1 MEGYKDPRLSPAE
14 RAADLL
20 GRMTLR
26 EKVGQLTQRLYGF
39 ACYERRGEEI
49 LLTEEFRQ
57 EAERYGGMGALY
69 GLYRAL
75 GRPAVSLVLTVISL
89 GTRVALS
96 YALAPLPE
104 IGVAGIWWSIPIGWA
119 LADLTGFLLYL
130 KNKERL
136 IPSVGQGVAEDAGP
150 H

>member
-1 MEGYKDPRLSPAE
+1 MFRRPLWYNFPHTSYQEGYAMEGYKDPRLSPAE

-57 EAERYGGMGALY
+57 EAERYGGKIG
-69 GLYRAL
+69 RAH
-75 GRPAVSLVLTVISL
+75 V
-89 GTRVALS
+89 
-96 YALAPLPE
+96 
-104 IGVAGIWWSIPIGWA
+104 
-119 LADLTGFLLYL
+119 
-130 KNKERL
+130 
-136 IPSVGQGVAEDAGP
+136 
-150 H
+150 